1 MRKRI
6 RREDGISRGI
16 YVLPNLIT
24 SGSLFAGFYSIA
36 ATYTGQFEKAAT
48 AILVGVVLDGLD
60 GRVARMTKTTTK
72 FGVEYDSLADLV
84 SFGVAPAF
92 LVYGWALSR
101 FGRWGW
107 LAAFLYLICGAL
119 RLARFN
125 VQIHTVEKGKFNGLP
140 IPAAATFVASMILLF
155 YYLGGYGNFKH
166 IAVLLTI
173 YVLAFLMISTIKF
186 SNFKDLEPFRRRPFN
201 TLVVFIFLALLM
213 AAEPQ
218 VMIFLCVSSYI
229 LSGPVGELV
238 RALRGRRGKPLER
251 EKTIHGHDAHGEDPR
266 EARGEGKG

>member
-1 MRKRI
+1 MRRRI

-36 ATYTGQFEKAAT
+36 ATYTGQFGKAAT

-92 LVYGWALSR
+92 LVYGWALAR

-119 RLARFN
+119 RLARYN
-125 VQIHTVEKGKFNGLP
+125 VQVHTVEKGKFNGLP
-140 IPAAATFVASMILLF
+140 IPAAATFVASMILFF
-155 YYLGGYGNFKH
+155 YYLGGPE
-166 IAVLLTI
+166 TSS
-173 YVLAFLMISTIKF
+173 ISRCSSPFTFWRF
-186 SNFKDLEPFRRRPFN
+186 S
-201 TLVVFIFLALLM
+201 
-213 AAEPQ
+213 
-218 VMIFLCVSSYI
+218 
-229 LSGPVGELV
+229 
-238 RALRGRRGKPLER
+238 
-251 EKTIHGHDAHGEDPR
+251 
-266 EARGEGKG
+266 

>member
-1 MRKRI
+1 MRRRI
-6 RREDGISRGI
+6 RREQGIGRGI

-36 ATYTGQFEKAAT
+36 ATYNGQFEKAAM
-48 AILVGVVLDGLD
+48 AIIAGVVLDGLD
-60 GRVARMTKTTTK
+60 GRVARMTRTTTK

-92 LVYGWALSR
+92 LVYGWALSQ

-125 VQIHTVEKGKFNGLP
+125 VQVNTVEKGKFNGLP
-140 IPAAATFVASMILLF
+140 IPAAATFVSSIILLF
-155 YYLGGYGNFKH
+155 YYLGGSGSLKH
-166 IAVLLTI
+166 LALLLAI
-173 YVLAFLMISTIKF
+173 YVLAFLMVSTVKYD
-186 SNFKDLEPFRRRPFN
+186 SFKDLEAFRRRPFN
-201 TLVVFIFLALLM
+201 TLVVFIFLALLL

-218 VMIFLCVSSYI
+218 VMIFIFTAGYVV
-229 LSGPVGELV
+229 SGPIGELV
-238 RALRGRRGKPLER
+238 ALVRRRRGKQPES
-251 EKTIHGHDAHGEDPR
+251 EKRADGHDAYREDPR
-266 EARGEGKG
+266 

>member
-6 RREDGISRGI
+6 RREQGIGRGI

-36 ATYTGQFEKAAT
+36 STYNGQFEKAAM
-48 AILVGVVLDGLD
+48 AIIAGVVLDGLD
-60 GRVARMTKTTTK
+60 GRVARMTRTTTK

-92 LVYGWALSR
+92 LVYGWALSQ

-125 VQIHTVEKGKFNGLP
+125 VQVNTVEKGKFNGLP
-140 IPAAATFVASMILLF
+140 IPAAATFVSAIILLF
-155 YYLGGYGNFKH
+155 YYLGGAGSFKH
-166 IAVLLTI
+166 LALLLAI
-173 YVLAFLMISTIKF
+173 YVLAFLMVSTVKYN
-186 SNFKDLEPFRRRPFN
+186 SFKDLEAFRRRPFN
-201 TLVVFIFLALLM
+201 TLVVFIFLALLL

-218 VMIFLCVSSYI
+218 VMIFLFTAGYVV
-229 LSGPVGELV
+229 SGPIGELV
-238 RALRGRRGKPLER
+238 AVIRRRRGKQPES
-251 EKTIHGHDAHGEDPR
+251 EKRTDGHDAYRENPR
-266 EARGEGKG
+266 

>member
-1 MRKRI
+1 MRRRI
-6 RREDGISRGI
+6 RRKDGISRGI

-36 ATYTGQFEKAAT
+36 ATYTGQFEKAAI
-48 AILVGVVLDGLD
+48 AVIVGGILDGLD
-60 GRVARMTKTTTK
+60 GRVARMTHTTTQ

-84 SFGVAPAF
+84 CFGVAPAF

-119 RLARFN
+119 RLARYN
-125 VQIHTVEKGKFNGLP
+125 VQVHTVEKGKFNGLP
-140 IPAAATFVASMILLF
+140 IPAAATFVASMIILF
-155 YYLGGYGNFKH
+155 YYLGGSGNFKH
-166 IAVLLTI
+166 IAVLLAI
-173 YVLAFLMISTIKF
+173 YVLAFLMISTVKY

-218 VMIFLCVSSYI
+218 VMIFLFVSAYI
-229 LSGPVGELV
+229 VSGPVGELV
-238 RALRGRRGKPLER
+238 HALRKRWGRTR
-251 EKTIHGHDAHGEDPR
+251 ESETGVHGHDAHGEDPR